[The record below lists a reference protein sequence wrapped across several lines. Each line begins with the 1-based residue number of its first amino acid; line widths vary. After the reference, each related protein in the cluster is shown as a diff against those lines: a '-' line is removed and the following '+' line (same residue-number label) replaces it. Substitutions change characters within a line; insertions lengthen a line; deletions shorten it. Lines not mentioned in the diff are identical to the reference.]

1 MLVQVWPLVH
11 RNNVFP
17 IRRVLVQNF
26 DMGHSPHSALIIGK
40 SKFMSESTCLDLE
53 CQAISPDI
61 QSDTLQVKSQILV
74 KHPINN
80 KIIWLPSADA
90 DSLWV
95 NTPAIGKPKKG
106 ISEVTGIGSASVT
119 HNMAVN
125 RVIEAVEAIR
135 WGCPIAIRTKYSTI
149 ELIADSR
156 ISLLL
161 VCIKLV

>member
-11 RNNVFP
+11 RNDVFP

-74 KHPINN
+74 KQTDWCYILGYPEPPIGTQV
-80 KIIWLPSADA
+80 KHILIIF
-90 DSLWV
+90 
-95 NTPAIGKPKKG
+95 
-106 ISEVTGIGSASVT
+106 
-119 HNMAVN
+119 
-125 RVIEAVEAIR
+125 
-135 WGCPIAIRTKYSTI
+135 
-149 ELIADSR
+149 
-156 ISLLL
+156 ISLLMASL
-161 VCIKLV
+161 LPLKSEENRVLSC